1 MGDIKSRL
9 RTKLFRRASSVVE
22 QSSPTDTSTK
32 EASDSSPSSAT
43 RTVDH
48 DQEPRASPSP
58 PSARHRGLKARSST
72 SSLRARGL
80 RHAAAQNTLDRQQDP
95 REIDNLRPENAG
107 DPTLENTII
116 STPET
121 IANDNLPEVTIQEPT
136 PGPPPVQIKSLLQTR
151 IPEEEEI
158 AGSPTKP
165 NRYSIGTG
173 ASSERKPSPLS
184 DPDAVGT
191 SLHDVQ
197 NNTHEVPSHQL
208 PSTVASS
215 TLLNSSMLHRKVW
228 VKRPGAAATIVLI
241 REDDLVDD
249 AKEAILRKYA
259 NSIGRHYDA
268 PDVTIRIIT
277 RVQLGERILSPDESM
292 CRTIDASFPGGQ
304 SIDEALILDIP
315 PKRTPRHSP
324 CGVREFYYQAD
335 DPRPHESGTD
345 YFPPMPLPNLLGQ
358 PSPLLTNTSHDSR
371 SHESR
376 QSHNAH
382 DRAMSV
388 LTTGQV
394 PALPSPGGRNTRT
407 HLNSK
412 HTRPNHPRHNTS
424 SPTTLTSSITSRA
437 NRPRLDSTAS
447 NEKHPTIA
455 LQPASTALP
464 TPPVPELERSIT
476 IPAKVPSSVPT
487 TPRVASPRPGAKR
500 SKMRQKQA
508 TPETNGPSL
517 PPALAALLDTS
528 VPPINVLIVEDNM
541 INMRLLEQFVRRL
554 GVRWQTA
561 VNGRE
566 AVDKWRQGGFHLVL
580 MDIQLPIM
588 SGLEATKEIRRLER
602 VNKIG
607 IFSSAST
614 ASPEIEEG
622 SLAEVNEE
630 DGLGES
636 ADRLFKS
643 PVIIVALTASNL
655 QSDRHEA
662 LAAGCNDFL
671 TKPVN
676 FVWFERKVKEWGCM
690 QALIDFDGWRK
701 WKDFATANGLKDP
714 KDKSTGPG
722 GSKAFGRKTIPIK
735 PVASTLDSTAASKT
749 DGKDFAAPI
758 KDLLH
763 EKMQEQGGESGK
775 HSPVLLRSMPGRL
788 DGAGGALKK
797 DASHDTILKID
808 TTS

>member
-1 MGDIKSRL
+1 MGDIRTRL

-22 QSSPTDTSTK
+22 QSSPTSTK
-32 EASDSSPSSAT
+32 QASSPSSAT
-43 RTVDH
+43 ATVDH
-48 DQEPRASPSP
+48 VQERPHTPSP
-58 PSARHRGLKARSST
+58 ARQKGPKPRTST
-72 SSLRARGL
+72 SSLREKGIL
-80 RHAAAQNTLDRQQDP
+80 RHVSAEDSVDRRDP
-95 REIDNLRPENAG
+95 REIDNHRPESEQS
-107 DPTLENTII
+107 PERTLENSII
-116 STPET
+116 SIPET
-121 IANDNLPEVTIQEPT
+121 LLKDDLPEVKIQEPT
-136 PGPPPVQIKSLLQTR
+136 PGSPPVQTKSLLQTR
-151 IPEEEEI
+151 IPEEHDEDLAEL
-158 AGSPTKP
+158 PVT
-165 NRYSIGTG
+165 RTSIQD
-173 ASSERKPSPLS
+173 EPQP
-184 DPDAVGT
+184 
-191 SLHDVQ
+191 
-197 NNTHEVPSHQL
+197 HEVPSHPQ
-208 PSTVASS
+208 PSTAASS

-228 VKRPGAAATIVLI
+228 VKRPGSAATIVLI

-249 AKEAILRKYA
+249 AKDAILRKYA

-268 PDVTIRIIT
+268 PDVTIRILT
-277 RVQLGERILSPDESM
+277 RGQLGDRILSPDESM
-292 CRTIDASFPGGQ
+292 CRAIDAHFPGGQ

-324 CGVREFYYQAD
+324 GAVRQFYYQPD
-335 DPRPHESGTD
+335 DLRPHESGTD
-345 YFPPMPLPNLLGQ
+345 YFPPMPPANLLGQ

-371 SHESR
+371 SHDGR
-376 QSHNAH
+376 QTHNTH

-388 LTTGQV
+388 LNTGQV
-394 PALPSPGGRNTRT
+394 PALPSPGGRSTRA
-407 HLNSK
+407 HLSSK
-412 HTRPNHPRHNTS
+412 HNRPNHPRQNTS
-424 SPTTLTSSITSRA
+424 SPTTLTSSVSSRA

-447 NEKHPTIA
+447 NEKHPVIA
-455 LQPASTALP
+455 LQPASAALP
-464 TPPVPELERSIT
+464 TPPIPDTERSI
-476 IPAKVPSSVPT
+476 ISPGKMAGSGPT
-487 TPRVASPRPGAKR
+487 TPRIASPRPGAKR
-500 SKMRQKQA
+500 SKTRQKQA
-508 TPETNGPSL
+508 VPENGPTL
-517 PPALAALLDTS
+517 PPALAAVLDTS

-602 VNKIG
+602 VNNIG
-607 IFSSAST
+607 VFSSSST
-614 ASPEIEEG
+614 PSPEAEEG
-622 SLAEVNEE
+622 SLAEVKEE

-722 GSKAFGRKTIPIK
+722 GSKTADKK
-735 PVASTLDSTAASKT
+735 ALPVRAAASLDSAAASKT
-749 DGKDFAAPI
+749 TEKDFAVSV
-758 KDLLH
+758 KKELLQH
-763 EKMQEQGGESGK
+763 EKIHEESGENGK
-775 HSPVLLRSMPGRL
+775 AR
-788 DGAGGALKK
+788 A
-797 DASHDTILKID
+797 LKID
-808 TTS
+808 TGS

>member
-1 MGDIKSRL
+1 MVTAAQKVLARCRDMGDIRSRL
-9 RTKLFRRASSVVE
+9 RTKLFRRASSAAVVD
-22 QSSPTDTSTK
+22 QSTKSPTSATPGAQ
-32 EASDSSPSSAT
+32 EHSPSTT
-43 RTVDH
+43 R
-48 DQEPRASPSP
+48 QKGP
-58 PSARHRGLKARSST
+58 KARSST
-72 SSLRARGL
+72 SSLKEKLL
-80 RHAAAQNTLDRQQDP
+80 RHVVAENSIDRRQDQ
-95 REIDNLRPENAG
+95 REIDNHRPESLQSG
-107 DPTLENTII
+107 EHTLQNSII
-116 STPET
+116 SIPDPL
-121 IANDNLPEVTIQEPT
+121 AKADVALPELTIQEPT
-136 PGPPPVQIKSLLQTR
+136 PGSPPVQIKSLLRTR

-158 AGSPTKP
+158 AELPTKA
-165 NRYSIGTG
+165 NRSSTG
-173 ASSERKPSPLS
+173 SSERKPSPLADS
-184 DPDAVGT
+184 DAGAVGT
-191 SLHDVQ
+191 SLYEDTQ
-197 NNTHEVPSHQL
+197 THEVPAHQQ
-208 PSTVASS
+208 PSTAGSS
-215 TLLNSSMLHRKVW
+215 TLLNSLNSSMLHRKVW

-249 AKEAILRKYA
+249 AKDAILRKYA

-268 PDVTIRIIT
+268 PDVTIRITT
-277 RVQLGERILSPDESM
+277 RGQLGERILSPDESM
-292 CRTIDASFPGGQ
+292 CRTIDANFPGGQ

-324 CGVREFYYQAD
+324 RGVRELYYQPD
-335 DPRPHESGTD
+335 DMRPHENGND
-345 YFPPMPLPNLLGQ
+345 YFPPMPPPNLLGQ
-358 PSPLLTNTSHDSR
+358 PSPLLTSTSHDSR

-388 LTTGQV
+388 LATGQL
-394 PALPSPGGRNTRT
+394 PALPSPGGRSTRT
-407 HLNSK
+407 HLTSK

-424 SPTTLTSSITSRA
+424 SPTTLTSSVSSRA

-455 LQPASTALP
+455 LQPVATALP
-464 TPPVPELERSIT
+464 TPPIPEQDRSIT
-476 IPAKVPSSVPT
+476 LPANVASSGPT

-500 SKMRQKQA
+500 SKTRQKQTA
-508 TPETNGPSL
+508 PETNGPTL

-602 VNKIG
+602 VNNIG
-607 IFSSAST
+607 VFSSASIS
-614 ASPEIEEG
+614 SPEVEEG
-622 SLAEVNEE
+622 SLAEVKEE

-671 TKPVN
+671 TKV
-676 FVWFERKVKEWGCM
+676 
-690 QALIDFDGWRK
+690 
-701 WKDFATANGLKDP
+701 
-714 KDKSTGPG
+714 S
-722 GSKAFGRKTIPIK
+722 
-735 PVASTLDSTAASKT
+735 
-749 DGKDFAAPI
+749 
-758 KDLLH
+758 
-763 EKMQEQGGESGK
+763 
-775 HSPVLLRSMPGRL
+775 RL
-788 DGAGGALKK
+788 YR
-797 DASHDTILKID
+797 I
-808 TTS
+808 

>member
-1 MGDIKSRL
+1 MGDIKTRL
-9 RTKLFRRASSVVE
+9 RTKLFRRASAVVQ
-22 QSSPTDTSTK
+22 QSSPTTTSRTTK
-32 EASDSSPSSAT
+32 EASESSAT
-43 RTVDH
+43 PALDH
-48 DQEPRASPSP
+48 ARPPSP
-58 PSARHRGLKARSST
+58 PTSPVRQKGLSAYGST
-72 SSLRARGL
+72 GKGL
-80 RHAAAQNTLDRQQDP
+80 RHVVAENTLDRRQDPRQDP
-95 REIDNLRPENAG
+95 REIDNHRPESAAER
-107 DPTLENTII
+107 TLENSFIAI
-116 STPET
+116 PES
-121 IANDNLPEVTIQEPT
+121 ALAKEDLPEVTIQEPT
-136 PGPPPVQIKSLLQTR
+136 PGSPPVPIKNLLRTR
-151 IPEEEEI
+151 IPEEGEDI
-158 AGSPTKP
+158 AHSPIKA
-165 NRYSIGTG
+165 NRYSTSTG
-173 ASSERKPSPLS
+173 ASSERKPSPLA
-184 DPDAVGT
+184 DPDIIGT
-191 SLHDVQ
+191 SLHDDAQ
-197 NNTHEVPSHQL
+197 TNTREVPPQQQ
-208 PSTVASS
+208 PSTAGSS

-228 VKRPGAAATIVLI
+228 VKRPGAAPTIVLI
-241 REDDLVDD
+241 RDDDLVDD
-249 AKEAILRKYA
+249 AKDAILRKYA

-277 RVQLGERILSPDESM
+277 RGQLGERILSPDESM
-292 CRTIDASFPGGQ
+292 CRTIDVHFPGGQ
-304 SIDEALILDIP
+304 SIDEALVLDIP
-315 PKRTPRHSP
+315 SKRTPRHSP
-324 CGVREFYYQAD
+324 PRVRDFYYQPED
-335 DPRPHESGTD
+335 LRPHESSND
-345 YFPPMPLPNLLGQ
+345 YFPPMPPPNLHGQ
-358 PSPLLTNTSHDSR
+358 PSPLLTSTSHDSR
-371 SHESR
+371 SHDGR

-388 LTTGQV
+388 LATGQV
-394 PALPSPGGRNTRT
+394 PALPSPGGRSTRT
-407 HLNSK
+407 HLSSK
-412 HTRPNHPRHNTS
+412 HTRPNHPRLNTS
-424 SPTTLTSSITSRA
+424 SPTILTSSVSSRA

-455 LQPASTALP
+455 LQPASAALP
-464 TPPVPELERSIT
+464 TPPIPEQSIT
-476 IPAKVPSSVPT
+476 IPVKIPGSGPT

-500 SKMRQKQA
+500 SKTRQKQV

-607 IFSSAST
+607 VFSSANN

-722 GSKAFGRKTIPIK
+722 GSKAIGKKAAPIK
-735 PVASTLDSTAASKT
+735 PAASVLDSAAALKAT
-749 DGKDFAAPI
+749 DNKDFAAPV
-758 KDLLH
+758 KQELLH
-763 EKMQEQGGESGK
+763 EKIQESED
-775 HSPVLLRSMPGRL
+775 VLPKSMPDGL
-788 DGAGGALKK
+788 DGVGGALEKE
-797 DASHDTILKID
+797 ASHDTVLKID
-808 TTS
+808 TGS